1 MRPGER
7 KKGEVRCLAGDSR
20 LGSAWSHCWL
30 STRLGPGLTGKFS
43 DLEISIFSST
53 GNCWDFSVRET
64 MTLHCTGS
72 KR

>member
-30 STRLGPGLTGKFS
+30 SISTRLGPGLTGEFS
-43 DLEISIFSST
+43 DQDFNLQLDCWNSSVQY
-53 GNCWDFSVRET
+53 N
-64 MTLHCTGS
+64 
-72 KR
+72 